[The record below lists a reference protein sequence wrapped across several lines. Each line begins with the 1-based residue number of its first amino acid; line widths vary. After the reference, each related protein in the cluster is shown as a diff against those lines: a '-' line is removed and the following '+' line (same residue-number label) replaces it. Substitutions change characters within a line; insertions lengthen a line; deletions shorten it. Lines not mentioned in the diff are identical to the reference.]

1 MSERSEVSQLERPV
15 IHPAPYVVVGEG
27 IDLRIKV
34 EDGNDADIVAMAVR
48 MAEKRRDRL
57 R

>member
-34 EDGNDADIVAMAVR
+34 EDGNDADIVAMAER